1 MKGLKVHMRKRFNS
15 VCVCVCVRVCVCVFV
30 CVHAQLYP
38 SLCNTLD
45 YSLPGFSVNEI
56 FPDVNG
62 SSTGVVVIT
71 SSRGSS

>member
-1 MKGLKVHMRKRFNS
+1 MKGLKVHVRKRFNS
-15 VCVCVCVRVCVCVFV
+15 VCVCVCVCVRMCMCVFV

-56 FPDVNG
+56 FP
-62 SSTGVVVIT
+62 T
-71 SSRGSS
+71 